1 MPHNI
6 FAKCAKIYSK
16 LHITNKCYA
25 SDLPRP
31 LEGALSS
38 KALWLTDSGVTLAA
52 GRSPPC

>member
-38 KALWLTDSGVTLAA
+38 KALWLTGSGVTLAA